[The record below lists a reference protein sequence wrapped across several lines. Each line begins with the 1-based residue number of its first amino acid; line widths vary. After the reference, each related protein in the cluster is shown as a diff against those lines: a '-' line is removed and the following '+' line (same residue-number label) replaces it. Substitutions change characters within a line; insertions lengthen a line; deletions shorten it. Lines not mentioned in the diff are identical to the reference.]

1 MRTMTKKTMAE
12 AQPPTI
18 AATRSLLA
26 PPLSPVGPKCFRCP
40 RTQPPPQ
47 WMRDAVTLSAMGEKG
62 RTKWELRPTWDCR
75 SGNHFQGHIIPK
87 G

>member
-1 MRTMTKKTMAE
+1 MRTMMMTMAA
-12 AQPPTI
+12 AQAPDT
-18 AATRSLLA
+18 AATSFLLG
-26 PPLSPVGPKCFRCP
+26 PPLTPVRLKCFRCP
-40 RTQPPPQ
+40 HTQPSPQ

-62 RTKWELRPTWDCR
+62 STEWGLRPTWGCR

>member
-1 MRTMTKKTMAE
+1 MRTMMMTMAA
-12 AQPPTI
+12 AQPPAT
-18 AATRSLLA
+18 AATRFLLG
-26 PPLSPVGPKCFRCP
+26 PPLSPVVSKCFRCP

-47 WMRDAVTLSAMGEKG
+47 WMRDAVTLSPKGEKG
-62 RTKWELRPTWDCR
+62 KTKCELRPTWGCS

>member
-1 MRTMTKKTMAE
+1 MRMMMKTMA
-12 AQPPTI
+12 ATQRPTT
-18 AATRSLLA
+18 ADTRSLLA
-26 PPLSPVGPKCFRCP
+26 PPLSPVGSKCFRCP

-62 RTKWELRPTWDCR
+62 STEWGLRPTWDCR